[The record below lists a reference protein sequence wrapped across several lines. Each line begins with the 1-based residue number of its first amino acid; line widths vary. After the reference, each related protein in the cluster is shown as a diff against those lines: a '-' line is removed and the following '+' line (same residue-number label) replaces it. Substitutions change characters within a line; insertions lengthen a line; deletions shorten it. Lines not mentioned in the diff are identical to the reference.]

1 MMPEMMKILKA
12 RVQNNRALTGE
23 YSRIRLHVPGFD
35 DDAAPGQFVMVRVTR
50 AQDPLLPRPFSL
62 LDARDG
68 GVELLVKAVGFGS
81 RLLTDLA
88 DGVELPLLGPLGSAF
103 PKTSRALLV
112 AGGYGMAPLHFYA
125 RRCADRSGVHLFY
138 GARTDGDLLLKDD
151 WSRLLPPAQI
161 HYASEDGSRGFRG
174 LVTGTLEE
182 FLQKDPTGWTLLACG
197 PMPMLKA
204 VHNLAERF
212 ALPCHVSVDEPM
224 ACGYGV
230 CLGCVVPT
238 QNGYKRSCQDGPV
251 FDSRELL
258 WEAL

>member
-1 MMPEMMKILKA
+1 MMKILKA
-12 RVQNNRALTGE
+12 RVLNNRALTGG
-23 YSRIRLHVPGFD
+23 YSRILLHVPGFSG
-35 DDAAPGQFVMVRVTR
+35 DAAPGQFVMVRVTR

-62 LDARDG
+62 LDAGDG
-68 GVELLVKAVGFGS
+68 EVELLVKAVGFGS

-103 PKTSRALLV
+103 PEAPRALLV
-112 AGGYGMAPLHFYA
+112 AGGYGMAPLYFYT
-125 RRCADRSGVHLFY
+125 RRLAERSGIHLFY

-151 WSRLLPPAQI
+151 WNRLLSPAQI
-161 HYASEDGSRGFRG
+161 HYASEDGSRGTRG
-174 LVTGTLEE
+174 LVTAPLEE
-182 FLQKDPTGWTLLACG
+182 FLRKDPKGWTLMACG

-204 VHNLAERF
+204 VHQLAERF

-238 QNGYKRSCQDGPV
+238 LNGYKRSCQDGPV
-251 FDSRELL
+251 FDSRELR